1 MVSPVRG
8 NGPPLSARVG
18 RSPVVPDG
26 RTVFPPIRYL
36 AGRVQSLRG
45 RVLPGLKMRPA
56 ISLTVF
62 VPKVAN
68 TASPAPASVASAM
81 PAVMAWA
88 VSCQGSELFWN
99 ISRQTRR
106 PAPMTYTRMKMLI
119 PRTTSP
125 CVTLQG
131 LRSFSGAGAVR
142 CVSPCSPLW
151 YLPARGGGEARD
163 AKGCPI
169 GRASRRYGRGS
180 DGLPS
185 ACPWLL
191 KTPLDRRY
199 RRLGYGLARASQQQS
214 VSSLLL
220 FTRCARQV
228 TAGYGRMSPRT
239 AAGLH

>member
-1 MVSPVRG
+1 MGWLAPPLHRVRGVVVGSPVRG

-26 RTVFPPIRYL
+26 WTVFPPIRHL

-45 RVLPGLKMRPA
+45 CVLPGLKMRPA

-81 PAVMAWA
+81 RTVMAWT
-88 VSCQGSELFWN
+88 VSRQGFALFWN

-106 PAPMTYTRMKMLI
+106 PARVAYARMKMLI
-119 PRTTSP
+119 PRAISP

-142 CVSPCSPLW
+142 CVSYCFPLVVF
-151 YLPARGGGEARD
+151 PG
-163 AKGCPI
+163 P
-169 GRASRRYGRGS
+169 RRGRGAGRQ
-180 DGLPS
+180 GLPDWTGV
-185 ACPWLL
+185 A
-191 KTPLDRRY
+191 PLRQRR
-199 RRLGYGLARASQQQS
+199 RWPPLCMSLVVEDALGNAPG
-214 VSSLLL
+214 
-220 FTRCARQV
+220 
-228 TAGYGRMSPRT
+228 
-239 AAGLH
+239 